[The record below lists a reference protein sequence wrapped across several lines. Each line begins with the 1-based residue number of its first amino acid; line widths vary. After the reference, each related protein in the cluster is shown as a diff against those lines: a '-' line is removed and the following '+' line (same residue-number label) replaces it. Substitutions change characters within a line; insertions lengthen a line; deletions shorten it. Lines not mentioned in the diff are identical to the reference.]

1 MTDYVTFECV
11 HIADTDL
18 KDSDENKALAYADI
32 DGYPAD
38 ENGQGTVICRVWLL
52 REKDGIYPS
61 YLVDWH
67 DNRYRNNRQVTDL
80 IAQVKTDL
88 EQHKENML
96 DMVLDSAYERY
107 KLKWMMDHG
116 HTLDELLKHV
126 QMEIKESTKTIAD
139 AVSCFE
145 NKIGFDGEIWVDKE
159 SFQAVEW
166 EDLSYMQELLTD
178 EEYKI
183 WKTR

>member
-80 IAQVKTDL
+80 IAQVRT
-88 EQHKENML
+88 
-96 DMVLDSAYERY
+96 VR
-107 KLKWMMDHG
+107 LKWMMDHG